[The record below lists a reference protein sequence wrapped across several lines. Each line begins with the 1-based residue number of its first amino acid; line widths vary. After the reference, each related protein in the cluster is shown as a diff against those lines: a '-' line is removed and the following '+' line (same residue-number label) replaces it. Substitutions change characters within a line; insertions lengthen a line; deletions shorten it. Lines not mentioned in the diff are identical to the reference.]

1 MIYFIKYFCFSNIKY
16 WVNLYHIFPI
26 KYVCV
31 SVCVRDLHNFS
42 TQFLHI
48 VPGYVWQW
56 VAQVKS
62 GGLGWEALGFLFCWW
77 GIIFLNTIFREVYA
91 GNCHI

>member
-16 WVNLYHIFPI
+16 WVNLHHIFPI

-31 SVCVRDLHNFS
+31 PVCMRDLPNFS

-48 VPGYVWQW
+48 VPGYVQW
-56 VAQVKS
+56 VAQVS
-62 GGLGWEALGFLFCWW
+62 GAAWVEKL
-77 GIIFLNTIFREVYA
+77 
-91 GNCHI
+91 